1 MPIYE
6 YECEACG
13 HQLEA
18 LQKLS
23 EEPLRECPVCGKPAL
38 RKLISAAGFRLKG
51 GGWYET
57 DFKSGGK
64 RHLADGSADKPAG
77 EKQGEAKPADTNK
90 KESKDKPAA
99 DKPAKPAAVGD
110 KVAKAAS
117 S

>member
-18 LQKLS
+18 LQKMS
-23 EEPLRECPVCGKPAL
+23 EEPLRDCPGCGKPAL
-38 RKLISAAGFRLKG
+38 RKLMSAAGFRLKG

-57 DFKSGGK
+57 DFKSAGK
-64 RHLADGSADKPAG
+64 RHLADSGKDKPVG
-77 EKQGEAKPADTNK
+77 DAKAESKSTDTK
-90 KESKDKPAA
+90 KESKDKPVA
-99 DKPAKPAAVGD
+99 DKPAKPAAGGD
-110 KVAKAAS
+110 KTAKAAS